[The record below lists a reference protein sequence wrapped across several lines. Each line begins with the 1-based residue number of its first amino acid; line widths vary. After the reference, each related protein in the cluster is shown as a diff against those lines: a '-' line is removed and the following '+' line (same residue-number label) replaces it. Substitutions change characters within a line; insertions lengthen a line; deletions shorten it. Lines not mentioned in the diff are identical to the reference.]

1 MLKVTISPCNS
12 AQKMN
17 TYFQVIFRFR
27 LLFLYQNR
35 SIVMIKK
42 IIIFAALLLAAGYST
57 MTIAQTAK
65 PKVMVM
71 EIKAEIDPRMARY
84 VKLALEHAEK
94 TNADYVIV
102 DMDTYGGVLTDAKE
116 IVDFIMDF
124 KKPIWAY
131 INSDAAS
138 AGALISIACDSI
150 YMSPGA
156 TIGAATVVEGSGGQA
171 APDKYQ
177 AYMRGIMRST
187 AEKTGR
193 DPRIAEGMVD
203 ERIVIDS
210 IKQEGRVITF
220 TTSEALKFGFCEAQ
234 VESIEEILKRNKVE
248 NYELE
253 EYELSISEK
262 IIAIFLNPF
271 ISGILI
277 LVIIGGIYFEL
288 QTPGVGFPLFAAIIS
303 LLLYLVPYYLNG
315 LAAYWEII
323 ALFVGLVLLGAEIFI
338 IPGFGVAGVLGIGLT
353 LTSLILIMLNNDFFN
368 FEFVPLGDIIVASFA
383 TIGGLTGGALLLF
396 FGGAKLTQTKA
407 FKRIALTDIQEVSQ
421 GYTTNFNAK
430 EMLGK
435 KGIAYTV
442 LRPSGRVKIDEEI
455 YDAFTRGDYIERG
468 DAIEVVD
475 TEGNTLKVRRTNP

>member
-1 MLKVTISPCNS
+1 
-12 AQKMN
+12 
-17 TYFQVIFRFR
+17 
-27 LLFLYQNR
+27 
-35 SIVMIKK
+35 MIKK
-42 IIIFAALLLAAGYST
+42 IVISAALLLMACFST
-57 MTIAQTAK
+57 MAQATK

-84 VKLALEHAEK
+84 VKLALEHAETTK
-94 TNADYVIV
+94 ADYVII

-124 KKPIWAY
+124 KKPIWVY

-156 TIGAATVVEGSGGQA
+156 TIGAATVVEGAGGQA

-193 DPRIAEGMVD
+193 NPRIAEGMVD

-220 TTSEALKFGFCEAQ
+220 TTSEAMKFGYCEAQ
-234 VESIEEILKRNKVE
+234 VESIEEILKRNKIE
-248 NYELE
+248 NYMLE
-253 EYELSISEK
+253 EYELSIPEK

-323 ALFVGLVLLGAEIFI
+323 ALFVGLLLLGAEIFI

-407 FKRIALTDIQEVSQ
+407 FKRIALTDIQETSK

-430 EMLGK
+430 AMLGK

-442 LRPSGRVKIDEEI
+442 LRPSGRVQIEEDI

-475 TEGNTLKVRRTNP
+475 TEGSTLKVRRTNS